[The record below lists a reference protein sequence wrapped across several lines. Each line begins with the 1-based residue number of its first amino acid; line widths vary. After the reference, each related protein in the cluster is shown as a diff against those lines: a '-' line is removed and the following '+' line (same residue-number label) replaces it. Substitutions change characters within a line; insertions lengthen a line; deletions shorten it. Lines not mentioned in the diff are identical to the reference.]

1 MSFDPSWVDIE
12 EKAVAR
18 RRGRRARN
26 PRRRPMSSKQMA
38 SLALSKAMQ
47 LERYMEDKYY
57 DFAGSITSLDRDGDL
72 SVWNPIPQGDTDI
85 TRDGDYLFMKHVD
98 IRASIWHDPQTGNQ
112 GASAGVR
119 FILFYDKQNTITA
132 VDDLLDTS
140 GADVTNMLSPI
151 IWDIRKQ
158 VEILLDVM
166 IDADGVWKERVLKQW
181 RIQLNKQ
188 TQYSGGSTTITTGA
202 LKGLL
207 ISDRASTDSY
217 LPQFHYYYRIV
228 FKDA

>member
-26 PRRRPMSSKQMA
+26 RRIRPMSTKQKA
-38 SLALSKAMQ
+38 ELALSKAMQ
-47 LERYMEDKYY
+47 MERYMESKYY
-57 DFAGSITSLDRDGDL
+57 DYAGIITNLDRDGDL

-85 TRDGDYLFMKHVD
+85 TRDGDYLYMKNVE

-119 FILFYDKQNTITA
+119 FILFYDKQNTISA
-132 VDDLLDTS
+132 VSDLVDTS
-140 GADVTNMLSPI
+140 GNDTTNMLSPI
-151 IWDIRKQ
+151 TWDVRKQ
-158 VEILLDVM
+158 VQILLDVM
-166 IDADGVWKERVLKQW
+166 VDADGVWKERVLKHW
-181 RIQLNKQ
+181 HIQLNKQ
-188 TQYSGGSTTITTGA
+188 TQFSAGSTTITTGA
-202 LKGLL
+202 LKGLF

-217 LPQFHYYYRIV
+217 LPQIHYYYRII